1 MLIKEED
8 GSKSAYLAHIGGF
21 FAFVGF
27 AGLSLIF
34 WIINCQCWSKKSC
47 CLKEYHNPQNI
58 RTFWWLCFIFLCGV
72 LACCISGIIVSINF
86 GKKVGSTKCMYERIY
101 YDSKFGEMKN
111 GTKWEG
117 FNNKNKLIT
126 ELNTFVNN
134 NYTEFKR
141 MKYIDGWKNITNDCS
156 GGTILYPEDFVNEI
170 LKVNYNCTNCTR
182 GQIYNNEDGKLICDT
197 NNLCDQKSVY
207 YEYMTEASKIINY
220 FYDEV
225 IKIED
230 FYGKQKKTK
239 YRDYFSEQVKTINNR
254 LQNIS
259 DDLDNY
265 KDIFLDEVHYYT
277 NIAKIFGYIIVIIYY
292 SIVIVIV
299 AFSCFLLWAY
309 SYFKEQRII
318 YTLMHIAWNILKFFS
333 FSFFMFGAA
342 FGALY
347 LCSRDLI
354 GYNQYLFTTNLE
366 DTANT
371 ALLPN
376 KAAKAFLG
384 YCMNNSLDN
393 NNYINKLD
401 TILTQNYVKDF
412 YNNLNQEKYYVEEY
426 DFSKINQTYSG
437 ILFTLLSEG
446 DQVDTTDGTNL
457 IEINFI
463 DATNSLNNS
472 INKLYQKFIN
482 PTRRR
487 RRYLDE
493 TNLVAAINS
502 LVNTTNTLNCG
513 YLKNELQILYDSLY
527 ELSIESRISC
537 TLCCCIGFFIEV
549 SVTFYLLVIYHYN
562 NNQFKEG
569 YEIQSKMKKQ
579 QPRKFDMESQNEF
592 MDKSKPPNMQ
602 TKNKKLDLEYSW
614 N

>member
-1 MLIKEED
+1 MISFRASIVILLLL
-8 GSKSAYLAHIGGF
+8 SAETLWKH
-21 FAFVGF
+21 FV
-27 AGLSLIF
+27 IV
-34 WIINCQCWSKKSC
+34 
-47 CLKEYHNPQNI
+47 LK
-58 RTFWWLCFIFLCGV
+58 T
-72 LACCISGIIVSINF
+72 
-86 GKKVGSTKCMYERIY
+86 
-101 YDSKFGEMKN
+101 
-111 GTKWEG
+111 
-117 FNNKNKLIT
+117 
-126 ELNTFVNN
+126 
-134 NYTEFKR
+134 
-141 MKYIDGWKNITNDCS
+141 
-156 GGTILYPEDFVNEI
+156 
-170 LKVNYNCTNCTR
+170 
-182 GQIYNNEDGKLICDT
+182 
-197 NNLCDQKSVY
+197 
-207 YEYMTEASKIINY
+207 
-220 FYDEV
+220 
-225 IKIED
+225 
-230 FYGKQKKTK
+230 KKTR
-239 YRDYFSEQVKTINNR
+239 YRDYFSEQVKTINNI

-401 TILTQNYVKDF
+401 TILIQNYVKDF

-437 ILFTLLSEG
+437 SVFRLLSEG

>member
-1 MLIKEED
+1 M
-8 GSKSAYLAHIGGF
+8 
-21 FAFVGF
+21 
-27 AGLSLIF
+27 
-34 WIINCQCWSKKSC
+34 C
-47 CLKEYHNPQNI
+47 
-58 RTFWWLCFIFLCGV
+58 
-72 LACCISGIIVSINF
+72 
-86 GKKVGSTKCMYERIY
+86 
-101 YDSKFGEMKN
+101 
-111 GTKWEG
+111 
-117 FNNKNKLIT
+117 
-126 ELNTFVNN
+126 
-134 NYTEFKR
+134 
-141 MKYIDGWKNITNDCS
+141 
-156 GGTILYPEDFVNEI
+156 
-170 LKVNYNCTNCTR
+170 
-182 GQIYNNEDGKLICDT
+182 
-197 NNLCDQKSVY
+197 
-207 YEYMTEASKIINY
+207 
-220 FYDEV
+220 

-401 TILTQNYVKDF
+401 TILIQNYVKDF

-493 TNLVAAINS
+493 KKNLVAEINS
-502 LVNTTNTLNCG
+502 LVNTTNILNCG

-537 TLCCCIGFFIEV
+537 ALCCCIGFFIEV